1 MNIIERMVFEPKGG
15 MFREFMG
22 LTTHFEP
29 KDASMYRR
37 LLPEQFAM
45 PSQPIVA
52 IFLAD
57 YLRVFPFPMTRYQ
70 EWSVLLKTEWK
81 GESGWYSVTM
91 PVTSW
96 VPMVGGRYLGF
107 PKFVIEEISL
117 KKSGESCSA
126 RAIYRGSTQ
135 LTLEFHQGLTRPLT
149 SWEKELVEN
158 ESFFKGN
165 THQLVPPGRGPRAQK
180 IIIRHVVNPKWSP
193 EAGMIRIESNTSE
206 SWKGLIPDIGEFPG
220 TYNHFVGGFNLIAE
234 KLN

>member
-1 MNIIERMVFEPKGG
+1 MNFIEKMIFEPKGG
-15 MFREFMG
+15 MFREFAG

-29 KDASMYRR
+29 KDIALYRH
-37 LLPEQFAM
+37 LLPGQFVM

-81 GESGWYSVTM
+81 GEVGWYSVTM
-91 PVTSW
+91 PVTNW

-117 KKSGESCSA
+117 KKNGERCSA
-126 RAIYRGSTQ
+126 RAVYKGTTQ
-135 LTLEFHQGLTRPLT
+135 LTLEFQRGLTRPLA

-165 THQLVPPGRGPRAQK
+165 THQLVPPGQGPRAQK
-180 IIIRHVVNPKWSP
+180 IIIRHVVNPKWLP
-193 EAGMIRIESNTSE
+193 EAGMIRLEATTSAL
-206 SWKGLIPDIGEFPG
+206 WHGLVPDEGEFPG
-220 TYNHFVGGFNLIAE
+220 TYNHFVGGFNLTAE
-234 KLN
+234 RLT